1 MAVNYL
7 LFKRNKSGTVGTGF
21 FTFDGNCP
29 EGIKLV
35 EVTGT
40 MTITDGINTLNINI
54 KNNKISMP
62 TIVYAR
68 NLEVDVPVILHGAHV
83 DGLPDNMKL
92 YEIAIGDKFKSRFI
106 VKEYEFI
113 HMAKEIAYDK
123 ERNFTT
129 VKADNCNV
137 IHMKIAFKT
146 EGQMSLI
153 SKS

>member
-7 LFKRNKSGTVGTGF
+7 FFKRNKAGTVGTGF

-40 MTITDGINTLNINI
+40 MTISDGINTLNINI

-83 DGLPDNMKL
+83 GGLPDNMKL
-92 YEIAIGDKFKSRFI
+92 YEIIIGDKFKSRFI
-106 VKEYEFI
+106 VK
-113 HMAKEIAYDK
+113 
-123 ERNFTT
+123 
-129 VKADNCNV
+129 
-137 IHMKIAFKT
+137 
-146 EGQMSLI
+146 
-153 SKS
+153 

>member
-7 LFKRNKSGTVGTGF
+7 FFKRNKAGTVGTGF

-40 MTITDGINTLNINI
+40 MTISDGINTLNINI

-68 NLEVDVPVILHGAHV
+68 NLSP
-83 DGLPDNMKL
+83 
-92 YEIAIGDKFKSRFI
+92 IAISYNFI
-106 VKEYEFI
+106 LSGKPPTC
-113 HMAKEIAYDK
+113 AP
-123 ERNFTT
+123 
-129 VKADNCNV
+129 
-137 IHMKIAFKT
+137 
-146 EGQMSLI
+146 
-153 SKS
+153 